1 MGVEICPNLKCTTPT
16 TTLPPDI
23 PITRTEKTFLEE
35 LIETLEI
42 AAAPAAAAALIS
54 TANMVM
60 PMFTGSAAA
69 GAAEAAAGAV
79 AAAVAAGVSQ
89 PGTPGGGFSPQAT
102 AALSPIASAT
112 VSAGTS
118 IFSGLAL
125 IGVGQLVAVFD
136 LPRSDD
142 NFAAIAGIF
151 EEGNGVSQRRG
162 KREIGEQIVPLA
174 KKLLWII
181 ETIERGLSKMFRYMH
196 IKLIP

>member
-1 MGVEICPNLKCTTPT
+1 MGVEICPNLKYTTPT

-42 AAAPAAAAALIS
+42 AAAPAVAAALIS

-181 ETIERGLSKMFRYMH
+181 ETIERGLLKMFRYMY

>member
-35 LIETLEI
+35 LIETLEM

-181 ETIERGLSKMFRYMH
+181 ETIERGLLKMFRYMY

>member
-35 LIETLEI
+35 LIETLEM

-60 PMFTGSAAA
+60 PMFTGSAA

-181 ETIERGLSKMFRYMH
+181 ETIERGLSKMFRYMY

>member
-35 LIETLEI
+35 LIETLEM

-79 AAAVAAGVSQ
+79 AAAVAAGVAQ
-89 PGTPGGGFSPQAT
+89 PGSPGGGFSPQAT

-181 ETIERGLSKMFRYMH
+181 ETIERGLLKMFRYMY

>member
-35 LIETLEI
+35 LIETLEM
-42 AAAPAAAAALIS
+42 AAAPAVAAALIS

-79 AAAVAAGVSQ
+79 AVAAGVAQ
-89 PGTPGGGFSPQAT
+89 PGSPGGGFSPQAT

-181 ETIERGLSKMFRYMH
+181 ETIERGLLKMFRYMY